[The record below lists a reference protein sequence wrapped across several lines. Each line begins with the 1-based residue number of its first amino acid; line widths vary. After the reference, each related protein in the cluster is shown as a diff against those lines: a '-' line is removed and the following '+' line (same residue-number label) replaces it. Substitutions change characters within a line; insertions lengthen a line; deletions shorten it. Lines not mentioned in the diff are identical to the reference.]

1 MAIATITVATITNH
15 PPTVRVNTS
24 SNLGKSTGSAE
35 RSWLMVLRVF
45 VMPAYAIL
53 ITMEPTLVVI
63 LAAKDAAIAV
73 TLSFGRLKV
82 VAINI
87 VR

>member
-1 MAIATITVATITNH
+1 
-15 PPTVRVNTS
+15 
-24 SNLGKSTGSAE
+24 
-35 RSWLMVLRVF
+35 
-45 VMPAYAIL
+45 
-53 ITMEPTLVVI
+53 MEPTLVVI